1 MKNSS
6 YLVSAAV
13 KLALGILFVIL
24 KAEVVG
30 ICITLLGVALLVMG
44 ILDLVHSDIAGGIVK
59 IVLAAAVTLIG
70 WLLLEVALIV
80 LGIVLLINSIIDIV
94 KIIITAVQNK
104 GVNILAV
111 VLGLIEPA
119 LALVASIFLI
129 TSRGTAIEWAVIIA
143 GIILIVNGVVGIL
156 RAFVP
161 QSTVSGGEIEAEFKD
176 KTDETKNISSDSQ

>member
-1 MKNSS
+1 MKTS

-44 ILDLVHSDIAGGIVK
+44 IIDLVHSDIAAGGIK

-94 KIIITAVQNK
+94 KIIIEAVKKK
-104 GVNILAV
+104 GTNIFAT

-129 TSRGTAIEWAVIIA
+129 TSRGTAIEWTVIIA
-143 GIILIVNGVVGIL
+143 GVILIINAVIALIG
-156 RAFVP
+156 AFLP
-161 QSTVSGGEIEAEFKD
+161 EKSEKSAEIEVEYTE
-176 KTDETKNISSDSQ
+176 KTVETKSIISENEN

>member
-1 MKNSS
+1 MKTS

-44 ILDLVHSDIAGGIVK
+44 IIDLVHNDTAGGIVK

-80 LGIVLLINSIIDIV
+80 LGIVLLVNSILDIV
-94 KIIITAVQNK
+94 KIIMTAVKNK
-104 GVNILAV
+104 GANILAV

-119 LALVASIFLI
+119 LALVASVFLI
-129 TSRGTAIEWAVIIA
+129 TSRGTAIEWTVIIA
-143 GIILIVNGVVGIL
+143 GIVLIVNGLIALL
-156 RAFVP
+156 RALVP
-161 QSTVSGGEIEAEFKD
+161 ENSTTHITEIEVEYTEKS
-176 KTDETKNISSDSQ
+176 E